1 MNKYVVIQSRPTKNS
16 KPKKRRWMK
25 KRKQKTTAFGEQ
37 LKEAIGAV
45 SFGTEA
51 KLVDEGDVKTM
62 AEIIKRRSEVRK

>member
-1 MNKYVVIQSRPTKNS
+1 MNKHVLLQSRPTKNS
-16 KPKKRRWMK
+16 KPKKRRWM

-62 AEIIKRRSEVRK
+62 DDIIKRRSEVRK